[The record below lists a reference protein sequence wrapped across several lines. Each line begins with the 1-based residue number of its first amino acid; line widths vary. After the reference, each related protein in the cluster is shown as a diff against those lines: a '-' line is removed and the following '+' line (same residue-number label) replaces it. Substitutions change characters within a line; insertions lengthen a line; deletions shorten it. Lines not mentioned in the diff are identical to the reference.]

1 MLDSGSSLDVKPKI
15 LLQYGAMGSKLAEII
30 FELEKPKIDL
40 PFQLIRAFVKIFGKV
55 PNFPLSLNRLN
66 SLTNYGSYSSRNIE
80 IDLGFSFAK
89 TLENWITQ
97 YARELEK

>member
-1 MLDSGSSLDVKPKI
+1 MTCLGDK
-15 LLQYGAMGSKLAEII
+15 
-30 FELEKPKIDL
+30 DL

-66 SLTNYGSYSSRNIE
+66 SLTNYASYSSRNIE